1 MNTQNP
7 LHRNG
12 RSGDTVRH
20 SKQDAL
26 SEIELEYL
34 LEGSRD
40 LDFNYYYEPD
50 PEFVIYTLGK
60 LGLRRGE
67 IAHMKESWIDYSR
80 KMITIPEHEKCK
92 KGKHGEVCGYCKQLA
107 RQRVEHSEELSLKE
121 ALEWMWVPKT
131 QAAAR
136 EIYYGFDPRLELYI
150 KRYFDNP
157 HYNKVEVGANG
168 IHRRVKRAA
177 KNAPNLTP
185 ENLSPHKLRATAAT
199 FHAGRG
205 LETLAL
211 MQFFGWADPSTAEVY
226 ISRNGQNTA
235 NQLNAIHNR

>member
-1 MNTQNP
+1 MSSNP
-7 LHRNG
+7 LHKSG
-12 RSGDTVRH
+12 RSGSSVRH

-34 LEGSRD
+34 LEGARS
-40 LDFNYYYEPD
+40 LNMKYYYEHD
-50 PEFVIYTLGK
+50 PEFVIYSLGK

-67 IAHMKESWIDYSR
+67 IAHLKESWMDYNR
-80 KMITIPEHEKCK
+80 KMIVIPEHESCE
-92 KGKHGEVCGYCKQLA
+92 KGNDGGICGYCNQLA
-107 RQRVEHSEELSLKE
+107 KQRVEYADNLTMDE
-121 ALEWMWVPKT
+121 AVEWMWVPKT

-136 EIYYGFDPRLELYI
+136 EIYYGFDPRLEMYI
-150 KRYFDNP
+150 KRYFSSP
-157 HYNKVEVGANG
+157 EYNKVEVGANG

-177 KNAPNLTP
+177 EQAPELTP

-211 MQFFGWADPSTAEVY
+211 MQFFGWAQPSTAEVY
-226 ISRNGQNTA
+226 ISRNGENTA
-235 NQLNAIHNR
+235 NQLNSIHNR

>member
-1 MNTQNP
+1 MNTRNP
-7 LHRNG
+7 LHKNG
-12 RSGDTVRH
+12 RSGSSVRH

-26 SEIELEYL
+26 TEKELEYL
-34 LEGSRD
+34 LEGARR
-40 LDFNYYYEPD
+40 LNYNYYYHPD
-50 PEFVIYTLGK
+50 PEFVIYVLGK

-80 KMITIPEHEKCK
+80 KMITIPEYEKCE
-92 KGKHGEVCGYCKQLA
+92 KGIDENVCGYCKQLA
-107 RQRVEHSEELSLKE
+107 KQRVEYSEKLTLGE

-136 EIYYGFDPRLELYI
+136 EIYYGFDTRLELYI
-150 KRYFDNP
+150 ERYFNSP
-157 HYNKVEVGANG
+157 EYNKVEIGANG

-177 KNAPNLTP
+177 EKADELSPQ
-185 ENLSPHKLRATAAT
+185 NLSPHKLRATAAT

-211 MQFFGWADPSTAEVY
+211 MQFFGWVDPSTAEVY
-226 ISRNGQNTA
+226 ISRNGENTA
-235 NQLNAIHNR
+235 KQLNAIHNR